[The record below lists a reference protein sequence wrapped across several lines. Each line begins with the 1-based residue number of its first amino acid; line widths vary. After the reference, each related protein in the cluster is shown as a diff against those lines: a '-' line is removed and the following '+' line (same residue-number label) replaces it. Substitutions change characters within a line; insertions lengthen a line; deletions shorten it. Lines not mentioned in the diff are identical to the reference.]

1 MEVTGW
7 DAVCDQGTGTRWS
20 AVAITLCV
28 VSPGYNLLSKSAQCH
43 HQIPHHS
50 SFMEEKLLVLALSNA
65 FYSKPPS
72 QTCRY
77 PHTPQPLSP
86 APPMRRGS
94 HRLPSAPPRRA
105 CAAPARSGNPPE
117 RPPGPAPW
125 RRFRGR
131 GCAGRWGPGPGGRL
145 GGQGQERGAPC
156 GRAGQ
161 GRGCSGCSSRAASP
175 RARCR
180 LSEGCPRSQAQVS
193 PGTRRWKRRRRPPRP
208 ARGAAG
214 GALLLRCP

>member
-1 MEVTGW
+1 
-7 DAVCDQGTGTRWS
+7 
-20 AVAITLCV
+20 
-28 VSPGYNLLSKSAQCH
+28 
-43 HQIPHHS
+43 
-50 SFMEEKLLVLALSNA
+50 MEEKLLVLAVYNA
-65 FYSKPPS
+65 FYSKPTPEM
-72 QTCRY
+72 CRY
-77 PHTPQPLSP
+77 PTHLNPLP
-86 APPMRRGS
+86 PPMRRGS

-193 PGTRRWKRRRRPPRP
+193 PDTRRWKRRRRPPRP
-208 ARGAAG
+208 ARGTAG